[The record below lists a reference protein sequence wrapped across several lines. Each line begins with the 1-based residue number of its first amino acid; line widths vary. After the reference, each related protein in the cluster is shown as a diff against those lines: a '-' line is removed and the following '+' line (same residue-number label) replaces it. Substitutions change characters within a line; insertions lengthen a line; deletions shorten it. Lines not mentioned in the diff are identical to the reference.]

1 MDQLQTL
8 TWQYVAG
15 RVDPADLPMAAAHLL
30 VAGFDSPAMRD
41 LAGRAR
47 GDSTDE
53 VFREA
58 LAELGTALP
67 DERTADRCLLHHLA
81 GRLAAGQLS
90 PATVAGEVW
99 FLAMRGDTEAEAE
112 FLDAIGP
119 EYLIDLLTDG
129 PTERYRAWEDGVR
142 SAAARLCRA
151 EVPLR

>member
-30 VAGFDSPAMRD
+30 VEGFDSPALRD

-47 GDSTDE
+47 GDGTRE

-67 DERTADRCLLHHLA
+67 DERTAERCLIHHLA
-81 GRLAAGQLS
+81 GRLVAGELT

-99 FLAMRGDTEAEAE
+99 LLAMEGGTGAEAE

-129 PTERYRAWEDGVR
+129 PSERYLAWEDSVR

-151 EVPLR
+151 EAPLR